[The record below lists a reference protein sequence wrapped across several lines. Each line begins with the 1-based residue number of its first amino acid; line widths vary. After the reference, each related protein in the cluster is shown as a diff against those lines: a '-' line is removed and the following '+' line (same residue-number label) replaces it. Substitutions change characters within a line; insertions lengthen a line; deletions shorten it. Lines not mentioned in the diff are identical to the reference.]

1 MRSAQT
7 ILTYLYRDADNFKA
21 HATIRLSGTLTPAE
35 TAEIFARC
43 DSGTYFIP
51 EQLRLPALQP
61 ALHAFSHGPT
71 AADHALH
78 ELIAIRPATA
88 ADRRAKLVCSTTLLL
103 ARLRAV
109 QFWNPQ
115 RSAAIANL

>member
-1 MRSAQT
+1 MHQT
-7 ILTYLYRDADNFKA
+7 ALDYLYRDAANFKA
-21 HATIRLSGTLTPAE
+21 HATVRLSGTLTPAE
-35 TAEIFARC
+35 IAEVFARC
-43 DSGTYFIP
+43 DSGTYFVP

-61 ALHAFSHGPT
+61 ALHAFSQGAT

-78 ELIAIRPATA
+78 ELVAIRPATA

-109 QFWNPQ
+109 NFWNPLA
-115 RSAAIANL
+115 SAATADL